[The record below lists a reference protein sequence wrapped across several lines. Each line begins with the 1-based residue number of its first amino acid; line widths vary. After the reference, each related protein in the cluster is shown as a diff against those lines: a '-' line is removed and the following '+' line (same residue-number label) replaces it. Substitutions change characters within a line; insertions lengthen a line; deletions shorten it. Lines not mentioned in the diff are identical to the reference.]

1 MEEAALAMRDVM
13 SREEEPSFVI
23 KDPRY
28 VKGMSTS
35 FLIISRCW
43 TVSYAADISTNA
55 ALLSSIFR
63 SRLRCCRVK
72 LGS

>member
-1 MEEAALAMRDVM
+1 MAEAALAMRDVM

-23 KDPRY
+23 KDP
-28 VKGMSTS
+28 
-35 FLIISRCW
+35 SRCW